1 MWYWNNQII
10 VNPNIFFW
18 KCHEI
23 IFKIKCYVSTHWHI
37 IPMHLGVSK
46 GSHLYLRQSLSVS
59 HKKTPSESHEKTSVK
74 NIKKYLNNRKWNIL
88 YKIKKEP
95 WKKKLHKS
103 TYGQLQRWIWK
114 YKWS

>member
-23 IFKIKCYVSTHWHI
+23 IFKIKCYVSTHWHV

-74 NIKKYLNNRKWNIL
+74 KKIL
-88 YKIKKEP
+88 IIENEI
-95 WKKKLHKS
+95 LCI
-103 TYGQLQRWIWK
+103 R
-114 YKWS
+114 